1 MTDREHL
8 TVDILKQE
16 TGITDEQLASKTDI
30 AVLRK
35 VAKHF
40 HFYGVYCGEPGL
52 NLNRSQQADVRH
64 CALEGGNEMA
74 MVTALRLWSERNP
87 YVSYRTLI
95 ETLLELEEGV
105 VADEVCKTGIHV
117 SKLYCI

>member
-1 MTDREHL
+1 MADRDRL

-16 TGITDEQLASKTDI
+16 TGITDEQLASKANI

-35 VAKHF
+35 VVKHF
-40 HFYGVYCGEPGL
+40 HCYEVYWGEPGL
-52 NLNRSQQADVRH
+52 NLSRSQQADVKH
-64 CALEGGNEMA
+64 CALRGGNEMA

-87 YVSYRTLI
+87 YVSYRALV

-105 VADEVCKTGIHV
+105 VADEVCKTGTQV
-117 SKLYCI
+117 

>member
-16 TGITDEQLASKTDI
+16 TGITDEHLVKPTLHY

-40 HFYGVYCGEPGL
+40 HFYEVYCGEPGL

-64 CALEGGNEMA
+64 CALERGNEMA

-87 YVSYRTLI
+87 YVSYRTLNN
-95 ETLLELEEGV
+95 
-105 VADEVCKTGIHV
+105 
-117 SKLYCI
+117 